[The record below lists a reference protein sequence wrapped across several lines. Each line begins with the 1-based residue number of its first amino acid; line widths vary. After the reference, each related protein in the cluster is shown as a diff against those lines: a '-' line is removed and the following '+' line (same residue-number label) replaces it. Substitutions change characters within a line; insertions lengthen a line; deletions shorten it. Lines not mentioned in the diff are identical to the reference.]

1 MKDLLCL
8 LKIVD
13 MIVHFLSN
21 TWLKSLS
28 CCDLTNVDIISTLC
42 DLNEVILMDGKAE
55 GDANC
60 GTLLVS
66 P

>member
-1 MKDLLCL
+1 MKDLLRL

-13 MIVHFLSN
+13 MIVHFSSS
-21 TWLKSLS
+21 TWLKPLS
-28 CCDLTNVDIISTLC
+28 CCDLTNADIISTLC
-42 DLNEVILMDGKAE
+42 YLNEVVSMDGKAE

-60 GTLLVS
+60 GTLSVS